1 MSALPAERPIA
12 TYSPFRPR
20 PELVSGD
27 LRLAAL
33 PTSVGL
39 ARSFVRDQVHRWHL
53 DEPTGYDLPG
63 TAELI
68 TSELVTNGLRAT
80 GIVQLPVAGRQAPRP
95 AAIIVRLRLISRS
108 LFVEVW
114 DASPCPP
121 RPAEA
126 TELDENGRGLV
137 LVTALTKAWGYYPSD
152 APAGG
157 KVVWAEINIP
167 AQLIDVSRSRGR
179 P

>member
-12 TYSPFRPR
+12 AYSPFRR
-20 PELVSGD
+20 RSERVSGD

-33 PTSVGL
+33 PTAVGP
-39 ARSFVRDQVHRWHL
+39 ARSFVRDQLHRWRL

-63 TAELI
+63 TTELI
-68 TSELVTNGLRAT
+68 TSELVTNSLRAT
-80 GIVQLPVAGRQAPRP
+80 GLVQLPVAGRQPPRS
-95 AAIIVRLRLISRS
+95 AAIILRLRLIPRS

-114 DASPCPP
+114 DVSPCSP
-121 RPAEA
+121 RHAKLSQ
-126 TELDENGRGLV
+126 LDENGRGLV

-152 APAGG
+152 FPEGG

-167 AQLIDVSRSRGR
+167 AQLVGLSH
-179 P
+179 PQP